1 MTERERREGTGDT
14 KDNVRDEVDEAS
26 KGRKK
31 HATPGSVE
39 EEASGGGGPVE
50 QVQDTVGGLPVVGGV
65 LGGGGGE
72 GGGGPVEQVQDT
84 VGGLTGGGGD
94 DEEESTG
101 GGGGVKD
108 NVQDEHEK
116 TQRH

>member
-1 MTERERREGTGDT
+1 
-14 KDNVRDEVDEAS
+14 
-26 KGRKK
+26 
-31 HATPGSVE
+31 
-39 EEASGGGGPVE
+39 
-50 QVQDTVGGLPVVGGV
+50 
-65 LGGGGGE
+65 
-72 GGGGPVEQVQDT
+72 VQDT